1 MFNEGILCAWKANLD
16 IQIVLEPY
24 GCASYIVGYI
34 SKSQRGMSAQLDA
47 AAKEARKGNL
57 DLKKQ
62 VRHIGNVFSNCVEVS
77 AQEAVYLDL
86 QIPLTKCTRD
96 IVFVNTSVPEER
108 IFLLKPKAALDELP
122 AESTDVES
130 DNVIQRYSKRPKQL
144 SKYCLADYVSK
155 VDIIY
160 PKGNKVPEKVNE
172 KNDDDQGDSSC
183 SNESEDSLD
192 DDNSQGSDLLYK
204 TKNGIKYKKRKV
216 PRIIRYVKYNKKKD
230 PENYF
235 REQLM
240 LFVPWRNEQKD
251 LLGSFDTYEAHYNS
265 VQTSL
270 IPKRNEY
277 EHHIEELELARQMM
291 EDEQREYDQTA
302 PNAEQENREAEEEG
316 SKESEQFVYFNPSR
330 VVEHRHYDIG
340 IELQSTCSVP
350 PVETSGIML
359 PDDEYLTLL
368 RSLNLRQRE
377 FFNHIVHWIKCK
389 DEPVYAFLTG
399 GAGVGAG
406 GH

>member
-1 MFNEGILCAWKANLD
+1 MHQKLLESSKGFLKTENKGYEDKLAWKVNLD

-34 SKSQRGMSAQLDA
+34 SKSQRGTSVQLDA

-86 QIPLTKCTRD
+86 LIPLTKCTRD
-96 IVFVNTSVPEER
+96 IVFINTSVPEER

-122 AESTDVES
+122 GESTDVES
-130 DNVIQRYSKRPKQL
+130 DNVIQRYSKRPRQV
-144 SKYCLADYVSK
+144 SKFCLADYVSK

-160 PKGNKVPEKVNE
+160 PKGNKFTVKVIDT
-172 KNDDDQGDSSC
+172 NDDMCDSSS
-183 SNESEDSLD
+183 SNESEDSFD
-192 DDNSQGSDLLYK
+192 DDKSQCSDLLYK
-204 TKNGIKYKKRKV
+204 TKKNGTKYKKRKV

-240 LFVPWRNEQKD
+240 LFVPWRYEPKD
-251 LLGSFDTYEAHYNS
+251 LLGSFDTYEAHFNS

-270 IPKRNEY
+270 IPKRNE
-277 EHHIEELELARQMM
+277 
-291 EDEQREYDQTA
+291 
-302 PNAEQENREAEEEG
+302 
-316 SKESEQFVYFNPSR
+316 
-330 VVEHRHYDIG
+330 
-340 IELQSTCSVP
+340 
-350 PVETSGIML
+350 
-359 PDDEYLTLL
+359 
-368 RSLNLRQRE
+368 
-377 FFNHIVHWIKCK
+377 
-389 DEPVYAFLTG
+389 
-399 GAGVGAG
+399 
-406 GH
+406 